1 MITAPRLRPPREV
14 ARRLVRSA
22 PIARL
27 RQAGGRIRAEDYVE
41 DGRYVVR
48 ADLPG
53 MDPDRDIAVS
63 VRRDTIEIKAIRR
76 DQHRGGHTGEIS
88 YGLFRRV
95 VTLPRDADRDTLTT
109 RYADGVLEVA
119 VALSG
124 ARLRAVPHG
133 R

>member
-1 MITAPRLRPPREV
+1 MITAPRLRTPRETV
-14 ARRLVRSA
+14 RRMVRST

-41 DGRYVVR
+41 DGRYVIR

-53 MDPDRDIAVS
+53 MDPARDIAVS

-76 DQHRGGHTGEIS
+76 ARPQADRAGEIP

-95 VTLPRDADRDTLTT
+95 VTLPRYADRDTLTT

-119 VALSG
+119 VALPG
-124 ARLRAVPHG
+124 ARLGAAAHG

>member
-1 MITAPRLRPPREV
+1 MIPAPRLRTPRETV
-14 ARRLVRSA
+14 RRVVRSA

-27 RQAGGRIRAEDYVE
+27 RQAGRRIRAEDYVE
-41 DGRYVVR
+41 DGRYVIR

-53 MDPDRDIAVS
+53 MDPARDIAVS

-76 DQHRGGHTGEIS
+76 ARPEARHSGEIP

-119 VALSG
+119 VALPG